1 MFTIYVFFLFS
12 TYCNMIL
19 SLLGSTGQI
28 LSKLSFSQ
36 YHANIATEK
45 CNFNMYRLNLT
56 KVFSYFAFDYLQNE
70 TNLNFVIFCQREVNV
85 LVCCPAMPF
94 KQSYQRSS
102 VYATNHYLQTT
113 QLLTPLS
120 LNQNHLW
127 EILVCEG
134 EKEQGRNRRKMF
146 GTND

>member
-70 TNLNFVIFCQREVNV
+70 TNLNFVICCQREVNV
-85 LVCCPAMPF
+85 VFSLL
-94 KQSYQRSS
+94 SS
-102 VYATNHYLQTT
+102 NALQTKLPMEFSLQFM
-113 QLLTPLS
+113 QLIIICKPHNSQHHYYTK
-120 LNQNHLW
+120 
-127 EILVCEG
+127 ITCG
-134 EKEQGRNRRKMF
+134 KY
-146 GTND
+146 